1 VPLLEHTGQI
11 PGFSQLIFAQA
22 TQREKLNGLG
32 ALDLAALSALVVEV
46 LEVGD
51 LVLRSLLDGF
61 EYALVLKHI

>member
-1 VPLLEHTGQI
+1 VSLLEHTGQI
-11 PGFSQLIFAQA
+11 PCFSQLILAQA